1 MEELYTCTVDG
12 ENPKDDCVV
21 MSKVEIIK
29 EIELDYKT
37 QKLDLYNVI
46 ENSENKKEFS
56 KVCSVD
62 EFTFENFKK

>member
-1 MEELYTCTVDG
+1 MEELYTYTSNG
-12 ENPKDDCVV
+12 ESPKDDCKV
-21 MSKVEIIK
+21 MNKVEVIK

-46 ENSENKKEFS
+46 DKAEDKKEFT

-62 EFTFENFKK
+62 EFTFEEFKK